1 MKCNRNLFALI
12 LFIFLINC
20 AEKKGTQKI
29 SLTKKIIPETEN
41 NEIIAEPI
49 NTQKIDSSSLKTQHE
64 TSNSNNKVSEPFFTE
79 GIYLNA
85 YTVASKKFIPL
96 LDRAKNTGLN
106 TVIFDLKNM
115 NGTIFFS
122 VSQKDTILQKR
133 IQPIINI
140 KKVVSNIHERNLKA
154 VSRLVMFHDQFKAKN
169 FPEFRPQKNDSTAWT
184 ESIRR
189 GPSWLDSSHPENQK
203 ELLDLISLVAKS
215 GIDEI
220 QLDYIRFPTQGNID
234 KAIFYFQ
241 KEDSLLAAADSSY
254 VFREKQDIIV
264 DFIKRAKKICTA
276 ENVRLTADIFAIV
289 AWQRGLDIALT
300 GQNISRMS
308 KHLDAIHPMI
318 YSSHFSNNFGYRQ
331 NVPNEPYHLIFKG
344 TNLAKKYVSPNCKV
358 IPFIQS
364 NNWKVN
370 FGYEYLIAQIT
381 AVKNCESEG
390 YLLWNAQNNYDE
402 VLDWIFEY
410 NN

>member
-1 MKCNRNLFALI
+1 MKFTLNIFTFF
-12 LFIFLINC
+12 LFIFLTNC
-20 AEKKGTQKI
+20 GEKQISQKVPP
-29 SLTKKIIPETEN
+29 TKKIIPETEN
-41 NEIIAEPI
+41 NEIVADPI
-49 NTQKIDSSSLKTQHE
+49 NEQKIDQSSLETKHE
-64 TSNSNNKVSEPFFTE
+64 TSNSNNNVSEPVFTE

-85 YTVASKKFIPL
+85 YTIASKKFIPL
-96 LDRAKNTGLN
+96 LDRAKETGLN

-122 VSQKDTILQKR
+122 VPQKDTILQKR

-140 KKVVSNIHERNLKA
+140 EKVVNTIHERDLKA
-154 VSRLVMFHDQFKAKN
+154 VSRLVMFHDQFKAEN
-169 FPEFRPQKNDSTAWT
+169 FPEFRPQKIDSTAWT
-184 ESIRR
+184 ESKRR

-203 ELLDLISLVAKS
+203 ELLSLISLVAKN

-234 KAIFYFQ
+234 EAIFYFQ
-241 KEDSLLAAADSSY
+241 KEDSLLAAADSNY

-264 DFIKRAKKICTA
+264 DFIKQAKKLCAA

-289 AWQRGLDIALT
+289 AWQRSLDIALT

-308 KHLDAIHPMI
+308 KYLDAIHPMI
-318 YSSHFSNNFGYRQ
+318 YSSHFSDDFGYRQ

-358 IPFIQS
+358 IPYIQA

-370 FGYEYLIAQIT
+370 FSYEYLITQIT
-381 AVKNCESEG
+381 AVKNNDAEG
-390 YLLWNAQNNYDE
+390 YLLWNAQNNYGK